1 MYNVVVCSMFTN
13 ASNHWRSSPRKNT
26 PRFSRH
32 LPSSQPPSPATT
44 GLLSASAAVPV
55 LDISGVS
62 ELPGLTLY
70 GHRWDMILIRFSRLH
85 DFAKPPSAAA
95 PTCAPAQPSLP
106 PAPTRVGPGTQL
118 ATMPTVSMRAPRETV
133 PQGPIHLGAPG
144 PGSSGGRSQRGPASE
159 RDHIRFPSD
168 GSSVT
173 SCWWLAVG
181 PGIYTRDIGRG
192 YGASFVFPAEGHA
205 AARGGRGQRADRG
218 VRWDDASRGVCWPAR
233 RASVPGACA
242 SIIRDGGSLWFS
254 SGSQRHSDPGKV
266 RLPPAAL
273 VGPATQHLGPSPRR
287 PASSGGERPRTEPGP
302 ARPGNL
308 AAELCWG

>member
-1 MYNVVVCSMFTN
+1 MQATIGG
-13 ASNHWRSSPRKNT
+13 HHLGRT
-26 PRFSRH
+26 PHALAVTS
-32 LPSSQPPSPATT
+32 PSSQPASPATT

-55 LDISGVS
+55 LDVSGVS

-95 PTCAPAQPSLP
+95 PTCAPARPSLP

-118 ATMPTVSMRAPRETV
+118 ATMPTVSMRAPRETDPRVRFTSV
-133 PQGPIHLGAPG
+133 PQGLGAAG
-144 PGSSGGRSQRGPASE
+144 VRSQRGPASE
-159 RDHIRFPSD
+159 SDHIRFPSD

-181 PGIYTRDIGRG
+181 PGIYTGDMGGG

-218 VRWDDASRGVCWPAR
+218 V
-233 RASVPGACA
+233 
-242 SIIRDGGSLWFS
+242 
-254 SGSQRHSDPGKV
+254 
-266 RLPPAAL
+266 
-273 VGPATQHLGPSPRR
+273 
-287 PASSGGERPRTEPGP
+287 
-302 ARPGNL
+302 
-308 AAELCWG
+308 

>member
-1 MYNVVVCSMFTN
+1 MQSRLLPLPPPVPPLSPPCHRPPPEWDPGPNWQPCRLS
-13 ASNHWRSSPRKNT
+13 ACGHPGKPSPRV
-26 PRFSRH
+26 RFTS
-32 LPSSQPPSPATT
+32 
-44 GLLSASAAVPV
+44 
-55 LDISGVS
+55 
-62 ELPGLTLY
+62 
-70 GHRWDMILIRFSRLH
+70 
-85 DFAKPPSAAA
+85 
-95 PTCAPAQPSLP
+95 
-106 PAPTRVGPGTQL
+106 
-118 ATMPTVSMRAPRETV
+118 V
-133 PQGPIHLGAPG
+133 PQGLGAAG
-144 PGSSGGRSQRGPASE
+144 VRSQRGPASE

-181 PGIYTRDIGRG
+181 PGIYTGDMGGG